1 MTTHLQTLLQYPLK
15 FLKRPTPTPEGVPWH
30 SNTVLVTLLK
40 DMQMPLF
47 RDKRTWNMADSF
59 DQYLKA
65 EIKYQASLR
74 QITMMP
80 VEADLYNR
88 ELGTFL

>member
-1 MTTHLQTLLQYPLK
+1 
-15 FLKRPTPTPEGVPWH
+15 
-30 SNTVLVTLLK
+30 
-40 DMQMPLF
+40 
-47 RDKRTWNMADSF
+47 MADSF
-59 DQYLKA
+59 DQYFKA